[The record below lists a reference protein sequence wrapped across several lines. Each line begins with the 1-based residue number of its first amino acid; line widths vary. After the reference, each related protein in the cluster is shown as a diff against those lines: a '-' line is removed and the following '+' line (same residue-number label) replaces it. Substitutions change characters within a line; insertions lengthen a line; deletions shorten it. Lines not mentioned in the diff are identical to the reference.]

1 MRRGPRARARWA
13 GPGLCLA
20 LVLLAIATAAPA
32 DESPGAPRGW
42 SYELWSELMSPFC
55 PGRTL
60 ADCPSGDAESL
71 RLWILVQEAAG
82 RSRQDVQAELIER
95 YGEVVL
101 SAPRARGI
109 GVAAY
114 AIPVL
119 AFLAGGAL
127 VVAFLRRQTRRAALE
142 SHAPAPSAPLDP
154 ELELRLDRELGAL

>member
-1 MRRGPRARARWA
+1 VAAGRRARGGRS
-13 GPGLCLA
+13 GPALGLA
-20 LVLLAIATAAPA
+20 LALLALAASAPA
-32 DESPGAPRGW
+32 EAPSPAPGGW
-42 SYELWSELMSPFC
+42 SYALWNELMSPFC

-60 ADCPSGDAESL
+60 ADCPSGQAESL
-71 RLWILVQEAAG
+71 RLWILVQESAG
-82 RSRQDVQAELIER
+82 RSREDVEAELLER

-127 VVAFLRRQTRRAALE
+127 WWLFLRRQTRRAAL
-142 SHAPAPSAPLDP
+142 APAPVSAAPLDP
-154 ELELRLDRELGAL
+154 ELELRLDRELGVR